1 MSIFMNRLKHF
12 VSKKLD
18 FFDIILGWK
27 TKTIKTRILRENT

>member
-27 TKTIKTRILRENT
+27 TKTIKTRILIENT